1 MTEYT
6 MKIARQAVLLLCL
19 SVLVIAS
26 WIAAL
31 DEPAMVQVD
40 AGLKRALITFAS
52 ARALN
57 GAISVLQGTQVDAKP
72 GGVGFTFA
80 PGQLLAPAN
89 ELVKHFSNL
98 MLLASVAFGIQK
110 ILISISADSVISI
123 VLTATAIGWAAF
135 YLRKQTPPSWLS
147 KMLVIILMLRFAI
160 PVVVLGSHFLSEK
173 FMQPSYATSQK
184 AIETLADQVDEKTAD
199 KVPWWKRMP
208 GMPDLK
214 AKMEGLKNSTEH
226 MVTLMAIFLLQTLVL
241 PLLLLWSLYMVVGSL
256 FGRPWLSP
264 NLKS

>member
-1 MTEYT
+1 
-6 MKIARQAVLLLCL
+6 MKILRQAALLLCL
-19 SVLVIAS
+19 FVLLVAS
-26 WIAAL
+26 WIAPL
-31 DEPAMVQVD
+31 DAPAMRQVD
-40 AGLKRALITFAS
+40 TGLKRALITFAS

-57 GAISVLQGTQVDAKP
+57 GAISVLQGTQVDAQP
-72 GGVGFTFA
+72 GGIGFTFA

-110 ILISISADSVISI
+110 ILIGISAYWVISF
-123 VLTATAIGWAAF
+123 VLTTTAIGWAAF
-135 YLRKQTPPSWLS
+135 YLKKQSPPSWLS
-147 KMLVIILMLRFAI
+147 KMLVILLMLRFAI
-160 PVVVLGSHFLSEK
+160 PVVVLGSDFLSEK
-173 FMQPSYATSQK
+173 FMQADYAASQK
-184 AIETLADQVDEKTAD
+184 AIDTSADQVDEKAAD
-199 KVPWWKRMP
+199 KAPWWKRITP
-208 GMPDLK
+208 AMPDLK

-256 FGRPWLSP
+256 FGRPWLPP